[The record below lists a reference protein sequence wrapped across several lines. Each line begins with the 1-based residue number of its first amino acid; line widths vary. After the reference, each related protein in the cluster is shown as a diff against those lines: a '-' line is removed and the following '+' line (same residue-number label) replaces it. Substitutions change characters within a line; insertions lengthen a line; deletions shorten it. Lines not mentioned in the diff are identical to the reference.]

1 MADRTAYFAEYWSR
15 PEVIAANR
23 AKSKR
28 VAEKKKLKITA
39 RRLTEHSLDDLLE
52 IAKKKCEEKN
62 LKKFS
67 RFSNKIF
74 INSNPVLKINYW

>member
-39 RRLTEHSLDDLLE
+39 RRLTEHSLDDLLD
-52 IAKKKCEEKN
+52 IAKKRCEEKN
-62 LKKFS
+62 LDWESHKQKIKEVFEIFS
-67 RFSNKIF
+67 
-74 INSNPVLKINYW
+74 